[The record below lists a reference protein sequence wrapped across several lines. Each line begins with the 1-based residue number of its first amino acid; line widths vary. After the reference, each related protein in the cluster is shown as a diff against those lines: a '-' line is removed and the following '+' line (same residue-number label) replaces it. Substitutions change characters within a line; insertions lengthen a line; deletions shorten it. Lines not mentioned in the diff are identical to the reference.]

1 MAMRAP
7 ARPKRTAVAR
17 PMPRLPPVT
26 RTTWSEKPSAMDGL
40 QGGIHARQILDI
52 VDHRAREYLLDQ
64 PGQGLTR
71 TNLNVG
77 VGTEL
82 LQPLDRLRPAHRAGQ
97 LADHERADLDRILV
111 DLRVGI
117 VDLGAAQPP
126 QRDLLPGGVEDLRR

>member
-1 MAMRAP
+1 MATLAP
-7 ARPKRTAVAR
+7 ARPKRTALAR

-40 QGGIHARQILDI
+40 QGAVHARQILDI
-52 VDHRAREYLLDQ
+52 VDHRARENLLDQ
-64 PGQGLTR
+64 SGQGLTG

-77 VGTEL
+77 VGTQL

-97 LADHERADLDRILV
+97 LADHEPADLDRILV

-117 VDLGAAQPP
+117 EDLGAS
-126 QRDLLPGGVEDLRR
+126 